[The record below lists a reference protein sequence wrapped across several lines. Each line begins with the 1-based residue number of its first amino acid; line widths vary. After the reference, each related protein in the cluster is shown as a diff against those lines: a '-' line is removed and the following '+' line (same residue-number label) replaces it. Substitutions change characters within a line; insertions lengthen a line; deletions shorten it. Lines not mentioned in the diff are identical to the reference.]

1 MLYSKHSFPFSKASL
16 QTDAALQEEGQT
28 STFENLLKLSL
39 KESFFAVRHDANNQ
53 GILYLWLLEI
63 GKKKSSAAAPSFSR
77 NGKAIKLIGGWTS
90 IGKSR

>member
-28 STFENLLKLSL
+28 STFEKVLPKPAEVVL
-39 KESFFAVRHDANNQ
+39 EGEVFFFFAVRHDANNQ

-63 GKKKSSAAAPSFSR
+63 GKKSRTPPRPHSAEMAKP
-77 NGKAIKLIGGWTS
+77 
-90 IGKSR
+90 